1 MILVC
6 NQFEFLIDSNMF
18 PDIFQCIGETMV
30 CISFAFCL
38 GLSFIFAVKAETN
51 CTAEQKAFDTL
62 EFSVCWKNLYYY
74 GHEACREV

>member
-1 MILVC
+1 
-6 NQFEFLIDSNMF
+6 
-18 PDIFQCIGETMV
+18 MV

-38 GLSFIFAVKAETN
+38 GLSFIFAVRAENN

-74 GHEACREV
+74 GHEACREVHTRFLLFTGHSMDLFLWGE